1 VRSNK
6 RIIAIVG
13 GVVLLVVMVFVI
25 ALVATGGDDSDDA
38 DDGATAAT
46 AQGASTDGTG
56 ASTAGGETAPVAVSG
71 DVLAPFVPNSDDVA
85 VGVAAPQLDGQS
97 FDGSAVAIG
106 GPSENATMVVFLAHW
121 CPHCNAEVPRLIELD
136 DGGDLPAGLD
146 VVGVSTAADQ
156 SAPNYPPSEWMADND
171 WPWPAMAD
179 SDDLTAL
186 QAYGGT
192 GFPFLVILD
201 ADGNVVARKSGE
213 SPTTAELG
221 DWINST
227 LA

>member
-1 VRSNK
+1 VKSNK

-56 ASTAGGETAPVAVSG
+56 GETGPVEVTG
-71 DVLAPFVPNSDDVA
+71 DALVEYVPNAADPA
-85 VGVAAPQLDGQS
+85 VGVTAPELDGQS

-106 GPSENATMVVFLAHW
+106 GPSESATMVVFLAHW

-136 DGGDLPAGLD
+136 EGGDLPAGLD
-146 VVGVSTAADQ
+146 VVGVSTAANPG
-156 SAPNYPPSEWMADND
+156 APNYPPSEWMADND
-171 WPWPAMAD
+171 WPWPVMAD

-201 ADGNVVARKSGE
+201 ADGNVVGRKSGE

-221 DWINST
+221 DWINTT